1 MISRVIGVA
10 RTVGLVLG
18 CLLLLQHASAQHL
31 YIRAI
36 NTLGA
41 AVTDLTAD
49 EITVRE
55 DGVTRK
61 LFDVRLANLP
71 MKLTVIV
78 DGRVQQR

>member
-49 EITVRE
+49 DRITLSSMLGPAGLSV
-55 DGVTRK
+55 VPST
-61 LFDVRLANLP
+61 A
-71 MKLTVIV
+71 
-78 DGRVQQR
+78 